1 VESSEIDLSDFHD
14 NEDANAPANDPAPPG
29 ETGVFF
35 YHF

>member
-14 NEDANAPANDPAPPG
+14 NEDANTPANDPAPPG